1 MNQSN
6 NSKQVL
12 LSVIGVAILVV
23 AVVGVSFAFF
33 NYTRTGGEN
42 TVRTGQINFTSSYE
56 KVNLQNIFPIAKTA
70 IDRDSTNT
78 AEVTVT
84 VQGNTT
90 YANGLDYTITAEDV
104 HVTAGSVSVP
114 LGVHVT
120 PTGLGDTTTTT
131 GNIHRVSVRNYEDGA
146 VLGNGNILAT
156 GHIQGGESA
165 TAVNG
170 NIKIKVYVDASKVF
184 ITDTL
189 GDGVSE
195 ANNGNI
201 NVTGYINGTTAPA
214 GTTVLT
220 TAQWNALNTNGMS
233 FRVKVVAN
241 ETPAA

>member
-6 NSKQVL
+6 QSKQVL

-42 TVRTGQINFTSSYE
+42 TVKTGQINFTSSYE

-70 IDRDSTNT
+70 LDSDSTNT

-90 YANGLDYTITAEDV
+90 YAKGLDYTITAEEV
-104 HVTAGSVSVP
+104 NVTTGSVSVP

-120 PTGLGDTTTTT
+120 PTDLGDTTATT
-131 GNIHRVSVRNYEDGA
+131 GNVHRVSVTNYEDGA
-146 VLGNGNILAT
+146 VLHSGDVLAT
-156 GHIQGGESA
+156 GHIQGGETA

-170 NIKIKVYVDASKVF
+170 NIKIKVYVDASKIF
-184 ITDTL
+184 ITDTI
-189 GDGVSE
+189 GDGESE
-195 ANNGNI
+195 ANNGNV
-201 NVTGYINGTTAPA
+201 NVPGYVNGTTAPA
-214 GTTVLT
+214 GATVLT

-233 FRVKVVAN
+233 FKVKVVAN